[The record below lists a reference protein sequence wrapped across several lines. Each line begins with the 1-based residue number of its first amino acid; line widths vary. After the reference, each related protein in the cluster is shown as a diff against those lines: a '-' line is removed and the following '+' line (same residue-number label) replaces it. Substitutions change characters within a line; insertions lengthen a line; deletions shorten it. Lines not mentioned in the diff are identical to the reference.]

1 MTIAEWR
8 DSKMTR
14 PFETVLAEWT
24 SLKERLANLNE
35 RLAKLDKEI
44 DESFLIM
51 KKRGAQATSI
61 NPTSKATTESILG
74 VDLNRLRDRRLTDAI
89 NEYLIQSTALGH
101 PRITYGDL
109 YDDLLKVPSIKPS
122 STNGKHK
129 FWHETQATG
138 WKSLC
143 TSLGKANRRR
153 FRTSVPADEPLYHA
167 TRSDWVELATQPK
180 QPRE

>member
-1 MTIAEWR
+1 MA
-8 DSKMTR
+8 R
-14 PFETVLAEWT
+14 PFKVVESEYRSVQKRLAE
-24 SLKERLANLNE
+24 LKPELDAAYAAEFGMQPPPTNL
-35 RLAKLDKEI
+35 
-44 DESFLIM
+44 
-51 KKRGAQATSI
+51 
-61 NPTSKATTESILG
+61 TSKPTTESILG

-89 NEYLIQSTALGH
+89 NEYLLQSTALGH

-129 FWHETQATG
+129 FWHETKATG

-143 TSLGKANRRR
+143 TSLGKANSSR

-180 QPRE
+180 QPRK